1 MPQRKRIRNMKVSP
15 SFLLCS
21 LYLWSANVQF
31 GDAFSLSI
39 RTANAKSVHSNTR
52 LFYDIQREPS
62 NENVWNVLATT
73 ERWISEML
81 TSSAETPLSRKEVS
95 YVCEASTDAA
105 MVVANVFRKL
115 KEARQLGETHGEEQE
130 ELNEQAEGTKKKDD

>member
-1 MPQRKRIRNMKVSP
+1 M
-15 SFLLCS
+15 C
-21 LYLWSANVQF
+21 
-31 GDAFSLSI
+31 DAFVPASLGQHK
-39 RTANAKSVHSNTR
+39 RHSK
-52 LFYDIQREPS
+52 LFYDIQRDPS

-73 ERWISEML
+73 EGWISEML

-130 ELNEQAEGTKKKDD
+130 ELNAQQEGKTCLNQSS